1 MTSQPAHLPRKRNLI
16 VFLPDQQRT
25 DTIACYGGGWAHSP
39 NLGKLA
45 SESVVF
51 DRAYVTQPVCSPSR
65 ASLMSGLW
73 PHTTGCTQ
81 NGSALNPQFRVL
93 PQLLEDNGY
102 RTAYMGKWHLGP
114 EELVRRAFQVR
125 ISTQGDS
132 GYSEFLVSNG
142 LTPDRKEGGFSELTV
157 SNLPLELS
165 QPKFLEARACEFIE
179 QHRRHPF
186 ILVVAFVE
194 PHSPYNGPLN
204 DEHLQSGVEVDV
216 TASVPMDSN
225 VPLRY
230 RLIRE
235 WQQEQ
240 ALSDP
245 AIREF
250 YFGVTP
256 ADYRSLK
263 QKYLGLVTLVDQSI
277 GAILACLERTDL
289 MEDTVVVH
297 TSDHGDM
304 LGAHQLFG
312 KEVMF
317 EEAVRVPYLI
327 RLPGQR
333 PIRVPRPVSHID
345 FIPTLFDLLDQP
357 NPAQCVGKSLVSVI
371 RGGALPAENV
381 FIEWSPNWRAKIK
394 KSTSLAS
401 RHQIKRAIAEST
413 RTLISPD
420 GWKLSLRDKDLNE
433 LYNLNEDPLETRNLY
448 YDGQYAAVISRCSD
462 GIRRWQQATNDKLKL
477 AYK

>member
-1 MTSQPAHLPRKRNLI
+1 
-16 VFLPDQQRT
+16 
-25 DTIACYGGGWAHSP
+25 
-39 NLGKLA
+39 
-45 SESVVF
+45 
-51 DRAYVTQPVCSPSR
+51 
-65 ASLMSGLW
+65 
-73 PHTTGCTQ
+73 
-81 NGSALNPQFRVL
+81 
-93 PQLLEDNGY
+93 
-102 RTAYMGKWHLGP
+102 
-114 EELVRRAFQVR
+114 
-125 ISTQGDS
+125 
-132 GYSEFLVSNG
+132 LVSNG

-317 EEAVRVPYLI
+317 EEAVRVPWLI
-327 RLPGQR
+327 HLPAQRRGQI
-333 PIRVPRPVSHID
+333 IRQPVSHID
-345 FIPTLFDLLDQP
+345 FVSTLLDLLGKPKPPDLP
-357 NPAQCVGKSLVSVI
+357 GKSLLPVM
-371 RGGALPAENV
+371 RG
-381 FIEWSPNWRAKIK
+381 
-394 KSTSLAS
+394 
-401 RHQIKRAIAEST
+401 
-413 RTLISPD
+413 
-420 GWKLSLRDKDLNE
+420 
-433 LYNLNEDPLETRNLY
+433 ET
-448 YDGQYAAVISRCSD
+448 
-462 GIRRWQQATNDKLKL
+462 
-477 AYK
+477 

>member
-1 MTSQPAHLPRKRNLI
+1 MLRPAFRWIRTS
-16 VFLPDQQRT
+16 
-25 DTIACYGGGWAHSP
+25 
-39 NLGKLA
+39 
-45 SESVVF
+45 
-51 DRAYVTQPVCSPSR
+51 
-65 ASLMSGLW
+65 
-73 PHTTGCTQ
+73 
-81 NGSALNPQFRVL
+81 
-93 PQLLEDNGY
+93 
-102 RTAYMGKWHLGP
+102 
-114 EELVRRAFQVR
+114 
-125 ISTQGDS
+125 
-132 GYSEFLVSNG
+132 
-142 LTPDRKEGGFSELTV
+142 
-157 SNLPLELS
+157 
-165 QPKFLEARACEFIE
+165 
-179 QHRRHPF
+179 
-186 ILVVAFVE
+186 
-194 PHSPYNGPLN
+194 
-204 DEHLQSGVEVDV
+204 
-216 TASVPMDSN
+216 
-225 VPLRY
+225 
-230 RLIRE
+230 
-235 WQQEQ
+235 Q